1 MEKKGKEG
9 GSRRPRLSDK
19 RIDLWPSLPT
29 ALLEKL
35 PDARQAEP
43 AVQVVE
49 PVTWLAGLESAG
61 GGKVTIQWAMLL
73 AEPESS
79 ISLPKMAPSMNSGK
93 KRSR

>member
-61 GGKVTIQWAMLL
+61 GGKVTIQWAMR
-73 AEPESS
+73 PEVFF
-79 ISLPKMAPSMNSGK
+79 AAQEAQEGGADAAGAAQD
-93 KRSR
+93 